1 MREIKFRARDRNNK
15 WIYGTGIVQVEHNT
29 YDTDK
34 WELVQKVNYDELDNY
49 YPSYETEEI
58 DIKTLGQYTGLKDKN
73 GKEIYERDIVKI
85 NAHSYDFGFEK
96 DRIGEIRFL
105 EGCFGFY
112 KELSEKKYLFNELS
126 TEFGYGELEYYEVI
140 GNIYENPELLEDKE

>member
-1 MREIKFRARDRNNK
+1 MREIKFRAWNEVLEKMYNWYEFLNTNMK
-15 WIYGTGIVQVEHNT
+15 NTFIAPESTGMI
-29 YDTDK
+29 
-34 WELVQKVNYDELDNY
+34 LM
-49 YPSYETEEI
+49 
-58 DIKTLGQYTGLKDKN
+58 QYTGLKDKK

-140 GNIYENPELLEDKE
+140 GNIYENPELLENKE